1 MSMFKRS
8 TQWVS
13 SHDDAWRERHR
24 GFTLIELMIVVAIIA
39 ILAAIALPSYTRYVF
54 RAHRSE
60 GHALAMQLA
69 SAQERYYTNFNRYA
83 DVLSD
88 LGFNSAASTSENGYY
103 TGSLQAGPTGD
114 TQSYWVRVTPAGA
127 QTGDSCGY
135 LEINNAG
142 AKRSPDDTGKNGAC
156 W

>member
-1 MSMFKRS
+1 MFKQS
-8 TQWVS
+8 VQWVS
-13 SHDDAWRERHR
+13 LRDVASRKRSG

-69 SAQERYYTNFNRYA
+69 SAQERFYTNFNRYA
-83 DVLSD
+83 TTLTE
-88 LGFNSAASTSENGYY
+88 LGFSAAASNSENGYY
-103 TGSLQAGPTGD
+103 AGSLQTGPTGD
-114 TQSYWVRVTPAGA
+114 AQSFWVRVTPAGA
-127 QTGDSCGY
+127 QIGDSCGY

-142 AKRSPDDTGKNGAC
+142 VKRAPDDTGKNGAC